1 MKIIAV
7 VPASFHGGAA
17 GFIVQ
22 VRELE
27 LRRAFGLAS
36 ADAGVLKV
44 GAELDFMGLGDK
56 ARAVEALRPQLRQLD
71 RALDMA
77 KGTIELATTDGADFV
92 FQTKEDSTN
101 G

>member
-7 VPASFHGGAA
+7 VPASFHGGVA

-22 VRELE
+22 VGELE
-27 LRRAFGLAS
+27 MRHAFGLQS
-36 ADAGVLKV
+36 SEVGILKV
-44 GAELDFMGLGDK
+44 GAELDFVGLGNK
-56 ARAVEALRPQLRQLD
+56 ARAVEALRPQLQQLD

-77 KGTIELATTDGADFV
+77 KGTIELATTNGADFV
-92 FQTKEDSTN
+92 LSSKEGGAN